1 MTCSSHFFTNLE
13 STILWW
19 AHQVKLRIYESCF
32 QLYLLWFFNCSK
44 LREKKSYWTKFFGA
58 NMKLH
63 AFPPA
68 QNCVILAKKLV
79 KTGFVVWSDELITEL
94 SIHYCFLCEKKCIFL
109 DILAIIWLIWLSNEN
124 PFSRDQNKPSNFVEE
139 KWHS

>member
-68 QNCVILAKKLV
+68 QNWEILAKKLV
-79 KTGFVVWSDELITEL
+79 KTGFVVWSYELITEL
-94 SIHYCFLCEKKCIFL
+94 SSVYSLLFSLWKKMHFFGYIGNYL
-109 DILAIIWLIWLSNEN
+109 VNLTL
-124 PFSRDQNKPSNFVEE
+124 
-139 KWHS
+139 KWKSI